1 MRGICLDIYNPGQLQ
16 DHRVNV
22 IKQAGRA
29 RAELNNLMPDPMEAL
44 RAMKFERMGFNPL
57 DGTPL
62 NLIEQLNQT
71 FHDLASFAAASY
83 LLERFPQC
91 EGLRLAPQFAA
102 GSDIASIMPGLVAAE
117 VFAAVSPTN
126 NLKLKKDA
134 QKVDGTPA
142 EHRFVFF
149 YSPND
154 APAPIE
160 NVRQQFPAVQ
170 IRPLTWGEMLGQ
182 R

>member
-1 MRGICLDIYNPGQLQ
+1 MEIYNLGQLQ
-16 DHRVNV
+16 EHRANV
-22 IKQAGRA
+22 IMRAGHA

-44 RAMKFERMGFNPL
+44 RAMKFERIGFNPL

-83 LLERFPQC
+83 LLEHFPQC
-91 EGLRLAPQFAA
+91 EGLRLPPQFAA
-102 GSDIASIMPGLVAAE
+102 GWDISSIVPGVVAAE
-117 VFAAVSPTN
+117 IFASVSPGN
-126 NLKLKKDA
+126 NDKLREDVKKA
-134 QKVDGTPA
+134 DGAPA

-149 YSPND
+149 YSPD
-154 APAPIE
+154 EAPALME
-160 NVRQQFPAVQ
+160 NVRRQFPAVQ

>member
-1 MRGICLDIYNPGQLQ
+1 MDIYNPGQLQ
-16 DHRVNV
+16 DHIANV

-44 RAMKFERMGFNPL
+44 RAMKFEQIGFNPL

-83 LLERFPQC
+83 LLEHFPQC
-91 EGLRLAPQFAA
+91 AGLRLAPQFKA
-102 GSDIASIMPGLVAAE
+102 GSDIVSIMPGLVAAE
-117 VFAAVSPTN
+117 VFAAVRPVN
-126 NLKLKKDA
+126 NGKLRKDA
-134 QKVDGTPA
+134 QRVEKTSA

-149 YSPND
+149 YSPDD
-154 APAPIE
+154 APALIA
-160 NVRQQFPAVQ
+160 NVRQQFPSVQ
-170 IRPLTWGEMLGQ
+170 VRPLTWSEMLGQ
-182 R
+182 W

>member
-1 MRGICLDIYNPGQLQ
+1 MEIYNLGQLQ
-16 DHRVNV
+16 EHRANV
-22 IKQAGRA
+22 IIQARRA
-29 RAELNNLMPDPMEAL
+29 RAELNNLRPDPMEAL
-44 RAMKFERMGFNPL
+44 RAMKFERIGFNPL

-83 LLERFPQC
+83 LIEKFQQC

-102 GSDIASIMPGLVAAE
+102 GTDIRSIVPGLVAAE

-126 NLKLKKDA
+126 NDKLRKDA
-134 QKVDGTPA
+134 RKVDETRA

-149 YSPND
+149 YSPD
-154 APAPIE
+154 EAPALME
-160 NVRQQFPAVQ
+160 TVRRQFPAVKV
-170 IRPLTWGEMLGQ
+170 RPLTWGEMLGQ

>member
-1 MRGICLDIYNPGQLQ
+1 MEVYNLEQLQ
-16 DHRVNV
+16 EHRANV
-22 IKQAGRA
+22 IMQAGRA
-29 RAELNNLMPDPMEAL
+29 RTELNNLMADPMEAL
-44 RAMKFERMGFNPL
+44 RAMKFERIGFNPL

-83 LLERFPQC
+83 LLEHFPQC

-102 GSDIASIMPGLVAAE
+102 GSDIRSIVPCLVAAE

-126 NLKLKKDA
+126 NHKLREDA
-134 QKVDGTPA
+134 RRVDGAPV

-149 YSPND
+149 YSPD
-154 APAPIE
+154 VARAPIDR
-160 NVRQQFPAVQ
+160 VRQRFPAVH

>member
-1 MRGICLDIYNPGQLQ
+1 MEIYNLGQLQ
-16 DHRVNV
+16 EHRANV

-29 RAELNNLMPDPMEAL
+29 RAELNNLMPDHMEAL
-44 RAMKFERMGFNPL
+44 RAMKFERIGFNPL

-71 FHDLASFAAASY
+71 FHNLASFAAASY
-83 LLERFPQC
+83 LLEHFPQC

-102 GSDIASIMPGLVAAE
+102 GIDISSIVPGLVAAE

-126 NLKLKKDA
+126 NHKLKKDA
-134 QKVDGTPA
+134 QRVDRAPA

-149 YSPND
+149 YSPD
-154 APAPIE
+154 VAPAPME

-170 IRPLTWGEMLGQ
+170 IRPLTWGEMLG
-182 R
+182 